1 MESKTF
7 NDHGNTDTT
16 HRPGPQA
23 SSLLALYDFALSN
36 KLFCQKLIVQSSS
49 DTDLPPPFS
58 MFLSYTS
65 YLIHHAYR
73 TSRSSLYAQLTIII
87 LWILVES
94 PTTAK
99 LLCENSAPVRLSRQ
113 RPPHLPIPSKPERP
127 YIATMIDIFVDGV
140 NHNLRKRLDTVFYQQ
155 TIVVLSRILSHLAKT
170 RTKLQYH
177 WSELWRSLLS
187 FVRFLTTYAD
197 ELNKIHGVQEV
208 VQKLVDLLTLA
219 LNTGESFLPDSASY
233 DDLFYKLVE
242 SGEALTSLRSAYNL
256 AKPDEH
262 TSINTL
268 IGVSSHY
275 RDMIVEHHKG
285 KSTNLSPAEVAII
298 IRKGYETLS
307 IEVREGLEIGKPF
320 READWKGVVKK
331 VTRVAVADAAM
342 LVAS

>member
-1 MESKTF
+1 M
-7 NDHGNTDTT
+7 
-16 HRPGPQA
+16 
-23 SSLLALYDFALSN
+23 
-36 KLFCQKLIVQSSS
+36 
-49 DTDLPPPFS
+49 
-58 MFLSYTS
+58 
-65 YLIHHAYR
+65 
-73 TSRSSLYAQLTIII
+73 
-87 LWILVES
+87 ES

-99 LLCENSAPVRLSRQ
+99 LLCENAAPVRLSRQ
-113 RPPHLPIPSKPERP
+113 RPPHLPIPSKADRP
-127 YIATMIDIFVDGV
+127 YIATMIDIFVDGI
-140 NHNLRKRLDTVFYQQ
+140 NHNLRKRLDIVFYQQ
-155 TIVVLSRILSHLAKT
+155 SIVVLSRVLSHLAKT

-197 ELNKIHGVQEV
+197 ELNKLHGVAEV

-242 SGEALTSLRSAYNL
+242 SGEALTHLRSAYNL

-331 VTRVAVADAAM
+331 VTRIAVADAAM